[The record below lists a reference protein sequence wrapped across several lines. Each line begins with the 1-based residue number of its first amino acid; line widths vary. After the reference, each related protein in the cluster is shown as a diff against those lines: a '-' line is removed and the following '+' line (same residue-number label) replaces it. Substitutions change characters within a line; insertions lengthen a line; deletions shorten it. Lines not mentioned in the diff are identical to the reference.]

1 MEMKQQRLQ
10 HQFECLSRNLMTD
23 MPELISTQQC
33 KEWIDQ
39 YENSEQINRL
49 QLEDEVLDECQKILF
64 VNDLDA
70 SLKNHFNG
78 NYIVHWS
85 TFDSVDSS
93 ANNHNDST
101 RWHCDGGVRNT
112 LKLFV
117 YLNSVT
123 EHGGNT
129 LLMDKPRTD
138 KLREHGHLPLEG
150 KRRKLALTEALLGL
164 CLPAAP
170 VAYNLNAGDGL
181 LFDPIQLA
189 HKCLAPIADKVRY
202 TLCYTVFPA

>member
-1 MEMKQQRLQ
+1 MKQQTLELK
-10 HQFECLSRNLMTD
+10 FEGLSQNLMTEI
-23 MPELISTQQC
+23 PELISTKQC
-33 KEWIDQ
+33 KEWIEQ
-39 YENSEQINRL
+39 YERSEQINRS

-64 VNDLDA
+64 VNDLDTW
-70 SLKNHFNG
+70 LKNYFNG

-85 TFDSVDSS
+85 MFDTVDSS
-93 ANNHNDST
+93 ANNHNYNT

-138 KLREHGHLPLEG
+138 KLREYGHLPLEL
-150 KRRKLALTEALLGL
+150 KLRKLTLNEALLEL
-164 CLPAAP
+164 SLPTDP
-170 VAYNLNAGDGL
+170 MAYNLNAGDGL

-189 HKCLAPIADKVRY
+189 HKCLAPTSEKVRY
-202 TLCYTVFPA
+202 TLCYTVFPV